1 MLELGGKSVAIV
13 YSDAD
18 MDTVIDSVRRRIFFN
33 VGQVCSAMS
42 RLIVHKEIHDEL
54 VDGVAAMAR
63 SLSVGTGI
71 DRSEF
76 GPNLAAMISKWQ
88 GDRGDSICRG
98 AESNHAL
105 GVTGGN
111 KPNHVGWFLEPT
123 IYKDVTQDMAI
134 ANNEVFS
141 TGAVCTEIRT
151 R

>member
-1 MLELGGKSVAIV
+1 MLELGGKSAAIV

-18 MDTVIDSVRRRIFFN
+18 MDTVIDSVRWQIFFN
-33 VGQVCSAMS
+33 AGQVCSAMS
-42 RLIVHKEIHDEL
+42 RLIVYKEIHDEL

-76 GPNLAAMISKWQ
+76 GPNLVAMISEWR
-88 GDRGDSICRG
+88 GDRGGSICRG
-98 AESNHAL
+98 AESNDAL

-141 TGAVCTEIRT
+141 TGAVCTEIRK
-151 R
+151 